1 MFSANKKQ
9 FVMSKSGS
17 ILFLILL
24 LIFLMPVVVYV
35 ATFGASLS
43 RSHSTWAEFGSAMAG
58 IYAPIVA
65 LTTLMVLLAQLGLQ
79 KQLHTHETDQA
90 YIHQARSDIEF
101 YCTQLV
107 RVMGATLVPGKTTR
121 AVLHEHFQPSTAD
134 ELDDEKHRELAANI
148 HHIAPEAVD
157 LWGAI
162 YPIFSGLTAGKTGNY
177 QMTLNSSKQKLIA
190 MLSYETCVCLDNLY
204 RARTEGRINVDY
216 SFSPLLSK

>member
-1 MFSANKKQ
+1 MFSTSKKQ
-9 FVMSKSGS
+9 LVVSKRGS
-17 ILFLILL
+17 ILFFILV
-24 LIFLMPVVVYV
+24 LIFLTPVVVYV

-43 RSHSTWAEFGSAMAG
+43 KSHSIWSEFGSAMSG

-101 YCTQLV
+101 YCTQLAKT
-107 RVMGATLVPGKTTR
+107 MGAILTQGKTTR
-121 AVLHEHFQPSTAD
+121 ALLHENFQPSAAD

-148 HHIAPEAVD
+148 HDIAPGTVD
-157 LWGAI
+157 LWGVI
-162 YPIFSGLTAGKTGNY
+162 YPIFFGLTAGKTGNY

-204 RARTEGRINVDY
+204 RARTEGRINIDY
-216 SFSPLLSK
+216 CFSPLLSK